1 MESVST
7 LCSVPHI
14 FVVVNLCVLL
24 FCRVALGVK
33 EVGFWQQK
41 AKKLEMDVFEKDREL
56 EQQVK
61 KQLAEKTNYER
72 MTRERTASVS
82 ATTYL
87 DAKSRSNS
95 LVAIG
100 GRDRTAS
107 IATIGSIGKPPIK
120 TFSRAPN
127 VDPSNENY
135 GDMTAEQEE
144 FMVQMTDSIIQKLKS
159 ENARKDTTINRLT
172 GQLAQSRG
180 YPLLTVMK
188 NMPEEQVAARI
199 RPRHEDGRGTN
210 TIENLLQTYY
220 DDKDHDELFD
230 YDKFLREDNDD
241 ISRNSEE
248 MREFDVLKNYKVNE
262 YNSVRKDPLR
272 RSTRE
277 EYRSTSTLSTHNHSQ
292 RHSQDNPN
300 HIDNRPSSAPNVIKT
315 VRDNASFK
323 LEKKEVSL
331 LMRKGSRISPKA
343 ATVGN
348 PAIERVCK
356 SDNFI

>member
-1 MESVST
+1 MESVSK
-7 LCSVPHI
+7 LCSVRHI
-14 FVVVNLCVLL
+14 VVVVNLCVLL

-159 ENARKDTTINRLT
+159 ENAKKDTTINRLT

-180 YPLLTVMK
+180 SLPMMLRTSLWPNFGVCT
-188 NMPEEQVAARI
+188 I
-199 RPRHEDGRGTN
+199 RQAVPHG
-210 TIENLLQTYY
+210 
-220 DDKDHDELFD
+220 
-230 YDKFLREDNDD
+230 
-241 ISRNSEE
+241 
-248 MREFDVLKNYKVNE
+248 
-262 YNSVRKDPLR
+262 SV
-272 RSTRE
+272 
-277 EYRSTSTLSTHNHSQ
+277 H
-292 RHSQDNPN
+292 
-300 HIDNRPSSAPNVIKT
+300 A
-315 VRDNASFK
+315 
-323 LEKKEVSL
+323 
-331 LMRKGSRISPKA
+331 KA
-343 ATVGN
+343 QF
-348 PAIERVCK
+348 R
-356 SDNFI
+356 